1 MEATVQD
8 KAQLVCRLLGL
19 HLACWFRVRAN
30 LWRHGFEDFGHLVVT
45 DPGLTDLW
53 LSVRQFYDQRSTEPT
68 AIEPTGKG
76 LDVPSVAPQ
85 SLLTLSVPVVC
96 RATLRQGGCPAP
108 LGR

>member
-1 MEATVQD
+1 MESTVQD
-8 KAQLVCRLLGL
+8 KAQLVCRLPGL

-30 LWRHGFEDFGHLVVT
+30 LWLHGFEDFGHLVVT

-96 RATLRQGGCPAP
+96 RATLRQGGCPAS